1 MKRSIFMYLFF
12 FAILF
17 VIFQY
22 MNEKKIFEKQEKKIE
37 FQKNKITFL
46 EENLLLTNDSIE
58 ELSSKVSDLNYFT
71 LQGNE
76 NAMSYF
82 ESLGFEANDIEKL
95 VSEFIYEKNLK
106 NGDNPIIPYDGIKGS
121 MKINKLKFLNHKWIV
136 ADFTD
141 GKYWGEMLIEYYITT
156 NKKIELTSVAS
167 LLYPSY

>member
-1 MKRSIFMYLFF
+1 MKRSLFMYLFF

-22 MNEKKIFEKQEKKIE
+22 MNEKKIFEKQSSKIE
-37 FQKNKITFL
+37 SQKSKIT
-46 EENLLLTNDSIE
+46 LLKSELKRATDSIE
-58 ELSSKVSDLNYFT
+58 NLSNSVSDLNYFT

-82 ESLGFEANDIEKL
+82 ESFGYEPDAIENM
-95 VSEFIYEKNLK
+95 VSEFIYEENLMS
-106 NGDNPIIPYDGIKGS
+106 GDNPIIPFDGIDGT
-121 MKINKLKFLNHKWIV
+121 MKINKLKFLNHKWIQ

-141 GKYWGEMLIEYYITT
+141 GKYWGEMIMEYYITET
-156 NKKIELTSVAS
+156 KKIEVNSVVS